1 MIPRVLS
8 IAGTDPTGG
17 AGIHADLKSIAA
29 HGGYGM
35 AVVTSLVA
43 QNTHGVRSVHTPP
56 PAFLAEQLDAV
67 SDDVKIDAVKIGML
81 GDAATIGVVRTWLE
95 RVRPPRVVLDPVMV
109 ATSGDRLLAT
119 AAEDALRE
127 LLPLADVVTPNAPEL
142 GVLVG
147 QPAARDADG
156 LLDQARQLAT
166 SAGVHVVAKGGHI
179 EGPLVVDAL
188 VGGDGV
194 IARFES
200 ARIDTSATHGT
211 GCSLSAA
218 IATLAARDGDWALA
232 VGRARDW
239 LATAIAEGARLRVG
253 RGNGPVHHLVEIERV
268 LPGAGPV
275 TSSWWR
281 DTAALRERID
291 ALPFV
296 RALAAGTLAADEFR
310 WYLAQDAVYLDAYAA
325 HLARAAELALRASDA
340 AFWRAGSIAAREEA
354 ARLHLRW
361 TDRAAR
367 AAPATRAYLDH
378 LARAAER
385 GYDVLIAALLPC
397 FWVYAD
403 IGRRMPAPDPVHHP
417 YAAWVEA
424 YADPAFAA
432 ATRRATATVELAAG
446 TADPAVRAEMREAFL
461 ASTQHE
467 HDFFAAPGRRV
478 AADRAAG

>member
-43 QNTHGVRSVHTPP
+43 QNTRGVRSVHTPP

-67 SDDVKIDAVKIGML
+67 SDDVEIDAVKIGML
-81 GDAATIGVVRTWLE
+81 GDAATIAVVRGWLE

-109 ATSGDRLLAT
+109 ATSGDRLLEP
-119 AAEDALRE
+119 AAEQALRE

-147 QPAARDADG
+147 RPAARDTDG
-156 LLDQARQLAT
+156 LLGQAQRLAEHT
-166 SAGVHVVAKGGHI
+166 DALVVAKGGHVP
-179 EGPLVVDAL
+179 GALVVDAL
-188 VGGDGV
+188 VGRDGAL
-194 IARFES
+194 ARFES
-200 ARIDTSATHGT
+200 PRIDTSATHGT

-218 IATLAARDGDWALA
+218 IATLAARDGDWTLA

-239 LATAIAEGARLRVG
+239 LADAIAEGSRLRVG
-253 RGNGPVHHLVEIERV
+253 SGNGPVHHLIEIERA
-268 LPGAGPV
+268 LPGAGPI
-275 TSSWWR
+275 TSTWWHES
-281 DTAALRERID
+281 APLRERID

-296 RALAAGTLAADEFR
+296 RTLANGTLAADAFR
-310 WYLAQDAVYLDAYAA
+310 WYLAQDAVYLRAYAVL
-325 HLARAAELALRASDA
+325 LARAAELAPRASDA
-340 AFWRAGSIAAREEA
+340 AFWRAGSLAAREEA
-354 ARLHLRW
+354 AQLHLRW
-361 TDRAAR
+361 TDAAPH

-378 LARAAER
+378 LTRSAER
-385 GYDVLIAALLPC
+385 GYEVLIAALLPC
-397 FWVYAD
+397 YWIYAD
-403 IGRRMPAPDPVHHP
+403 IGGRMPAPDPARHP

-432 ATRRATATVELAAG
+432 ATRRARATVERAAG
-446 TADPAVRAEMREAFL
+446 SADPAARAEMRDAFL
-461 ASTQHE
+461 ASAQHE
-467 HDFFAAPGRRV
+467 HDFFAAP
-478 AADRAAG
+478 